1 MHRETTLASLA
12 AKVFILCLILPV
24 HGAEQESSN
33 PEVSASGDL
42 NKSEEVP
49 ADATPQPP
57 PDPIQTYF
65 GRHESRHPA
74 QRCCFG
80 VDCIKKT
87 RGKYAV
93 VTTVRT
99 SEYMPGFR
107 ELQCSLRK
115 SNPGMKLIVL
125 AVEGDELTE
134 GEITEIEQVATY
146 RLVEDLYVVRACV
159 SQLTE
164 LVQRGS
170 VNPLRFDVHC

>member
-1 MHRETTLASLA
+1 MHKETALASTA
-12 AKVFILCLILPV
+12 AVVLIYCLLLPV
-24 HGAEQESSN
+24 HGAEQESSS

-42 NKSEEVP
+42 NRAEEIA
-49 ADATPQPP
+49 ADATPEPP

-80 VDCIKKT
+80 VDCIKKA
-87 RGKYAV
+87 RGRYAV

-107 ELQCSLRK
+107 ELQCSLHK

-125 AVEGDELTE
+125 AVEGDELTR

-146 RLVEDLYVVRACV
+146 RLVEDLYVVSACV
-159 SQLTE
+159 HRSHYVCAVRLIE
-164 LVQRGS
+164 PAAL
-170 VNPLRFDVHC
+170 